1 MVKDSLKTMRNK
13 EIVRMIDEE
22 KMTMSAVAEWF
33 NISRQRVQQIYLR
46 EKAKDV

>member
-46 EKAKDV
+46 EKTKDV